1 MLEVPL
7 AEKLIEQLTKY
18 TDYNVNIMNEDGVI
32 IASRNQERVGCFHEP
47 AWQIING
54 GSDIIVVDSDNDYPG
69 VSPGINMVIDID
81 GERIGV
87 VGVTG
92 IPEEIRPVALI
103 IKMSIETMVKYERQK
118 MQAYRRQT
126 RKEQFLEMLTTRPDA
141 DPAVL
146 RSLAHELNYRENLIR
161 VPILCRVKN
170 PEHRS
175 VIQAALSQNPY
186 CKKEDMVFLFG
197 TEYILIFKTLE
208 SDRESYPSPD
218 LLGRWHLFISD
229 FLSDAL
235 KQSAQHNLHC
245 CFYIGTLQNSLTQYY
260 YAYQHCKWLQKQNF
274 SEESEECVVWFYA
287 HVGEYISQCIPRKE
301 LQQIFHIYGE
311 LLPESFIKN
320 YQKLM
325 GNLITSDFN
334 FVTAAKQT
342 YMHKNTFVYQYN
354 KIRDILNLNPQN
366 CPEDKWL
373 AILLYI
379 YLSK

>member
-32 IASRNQERVGCFHEP
+32 IASRDKERVGRFHEP

-54 GSDIIVVDSDNDYPG
+54 SSDIIVVDSDNDYPD

-103 IKMSIETMVKYERQK
+103 IKMSIETMVKYERQR

-126 RKEQFLEMLTTRPDA
+126 RKEHFFEMLTRRADA
-141 DPAVL
+141 DPSAL
-146 RSLAHELNYRENLIR
+146 RSLAHELNYREDLIR
-161 VPILCRVKN
+161 VPILCRVKE
-170 PEHRS
+170 PKHRA
-175 VIQAALSQNPY
+175 VIQTALRQNPY
-186 CKKEDMVFLFG
+186 CKKEDMFFLSD
-197 TEYILIFKTLE
+197 TEYILIFKTPE
-208 SDRESYPSPD
+208 SDRESAPSSD
-218 LLGRWHLFISD
+218 LLGRWRLCISD

-235 KQSAQHNLHC
+235 KQSEDHNLHC
-245 CFYIGTLQNSLTQYY
+245 RFYIGTLQNSLTQYY
-260 YAYQHCKWLQKQNF
+260 YAYQHCKWLEKQNF
-274 SEESEECVVWFYA
+274 CEGSEESVVWFYD
-287 HVGEYISQCIPRKE
+287 HIGEYISQCIPRKE

-311 LLPESFIKN
+311 LLPASSIEN

-325 GNLITSDFN
+325 CSLIASDFN

-354 KIRDILNLNPQN
+354 KIRDTLNLNPQN

-373 AILLYI
+373 AILLYL